1 MIGRRLKFIL
11 VAVCGLS
18 AATACAQKYPER
30 RIARQGNEA
39 YNDGEYSQ
47 SEIKYRKALELDP
60 ALQEAQFNLG
70 DALYKQQRYEESAQ
84 LFARLAADSSASDA
98 IRAASFFNEGNAL
111 FQQKKYPEAL
121 EAYKSSLRIDPTDM
135 EAKFNLAYTK
145 KMMEQ
150 EQNQGQGQNQN
161 QNQDQ
166 NQNQNQN
173 QDQDQNQNQDQN
185 SGDQSDPNKD
195 SENDKRNPNDR
206 RPGSKNPEQKQG
218 DGGEPKVDRSEAER
232 MLDAVQGE
240 EDKTREKVNAKKGA
254 VVGRSGK
261 NW

>member
-47 SEIKYRKALELDP
+47 SEIKYRKALDLDP

-84 LFARLAADSSASDA
+84 LFARLAADSLASDA

-166 NQNQNQN
+166 NQNQNQ
-173 QDQDQNQNQDQN
+173 DQNQNQNQDQNQN

-254 VVGRSGK
+254 VVGIIINRK
-261 NW
+261 